1 MTDNSAAAV
10 LQAVLELG
18 PVPRS
23 VVARHVGVSPAT
35 VTWQSRSLLEAG
47 LLIELP
53 EAVSLSGIGRPY
65 SPLALNSAGNVVI
78 AVHIAAAQTTV
89 AVVDIAGKVLSGSQI
104 PHRSFDPD
112 DILTDAG
119 AAITRVRDAG
129 DGHRILAVGVAIGGR
144 VDRRAGIVL
153 EHSFLRWQDVPVR
166 ARLEA
171 ATGLPV
177 ELDSHARALMHAEQ
191 LFGRLRGTSSAVMLF
206 VGNVIDAAFAVHGRV
221 HYGPRSSAGSIS
233 RLVGGAESPR
243 DDYSDHA
250 LLRRAAAADIPV
262 RTIPELIAAAGTDPA
277 AHELFVERAAVL
289 GRIVAM
295 LVDILDPEA
304 VVIVDRSLPEV
315 PAVRETYVE
324 TVRGNSV
331 TSSDP
336 GELIAAS
343 TFMGQVLET
352 AGAAV
357 ALDGLFRAP
366 LDAMERWTDA
376 TPGPADL
383 PV

>member
-1 MTDNSAAAV
+1 MADNSAAAV
-10 LQAVLELG
+10 LRAVLELG

-47 LLIELP
+47 LLVELP

-65 SPLALNSAGNVVI
+65 SPLALNSAGTVVI

-89 AVVDIAGKVLSGSQI
+89 AVVDIAGKVLSGTRI
-104 PHRSFDPD
+104 PHRCTDPD
-112 DILTDAG
+112 EILADAG
-119 AAITRVRDAG
+119 AAVIAVRDG
-129 DGHRILAVGVAIGGR
+129 DHGHRILAVGVAIGGR
-144 VDRRAGIVL
+144 VDRRAGTVV
-153 EHSFLRWQDVPVR
+153 EHSFLRWRDVPVR
-166 ARLEA
+166 AGLAA

-233 RLVGGAESPR
+233 RLVGGAEPPR

-250 LLRRAAAADIPV
+250 LLRRAAAAGIPAH
-262 RTIPELIAAAGTDPA
+262 TIPELLAAAATDPA
-277 AHELFVERAAVL
+277 ARELFVQRAAVL

-304 VVIVDRSLPEV
+304 VVIVDRSLPDL
-315 PAVRETYVE
+315 PAVRASYVE
-324 TVRGNSV
+324 TVRAHSV
-331 TSSDP
+331 TGGDP
-336 GELIAAS
+336 DELIAAS
-343 TFMGQVLET
+343 SFTGQVLEN

-357 ALDGLFRAP
+357 ALDGLYRAP
-366 LDAMERWTDA
+366 LEAIGRWADS
-376 TPGPADL
+376 TPGL

>member
-10 LQAVLELG
+10 LRAVLELG

-23 VVARHVGVSPAT
+23 VVARHVGISPAT

-65 SPLALNSAGNVVI
+65 SPLALNSAGTVVI

-89 AVVDIAGKVLSGSQI
+89 AVVDIAGAVLSGDQI

-119 AAITRVRDAG
+119 EAIGRVRAAEVG
-129 DGHRILAVGVAIGGR
+129 RRVLAVGVAIGGR
-144 VDRRAGIVL
+144 VDRRAGTVL
-153 EHSFLRWQDVPVR
+153 EHSFLRWHDVPVR
-166 ARLEA
+166 DRLAA

-221 HYGPRSSAGSIS
+221 HYGPRSAAGSIS
-233 RLVGGAESPR
+233 RLVGGAEPPR

-250 LLRRAAAADIPV
+250 LLRRAAAAGIPAHTV
-262 RTIPELIAAAGTDPA
+262 PELLAAAATDPGA
-277 AHELFVERAAVL
+277 RELFVERAAVL

-315 PAVRETYVE
+315 PAVRESYVE
-324 TVRGNSV
+324 TVRGHAV
-331 TSSDP
+331 TGDDP
-336 GELIAAS
+336 GALIAAS
-343 TFMGQVLET
+343 TFLGQVLET

-357 ALDGLFRAP
+357 ALDALYRAP
-366 LDAMERWTDA
+366 LDAVARW
-376 TPGPADL
+376 ADSTAEL

>member
-10 LQAVLELG
+10 LRAVLELG

-47 LLIELP
+47 LLVELP

-89 AVVDIAGKVLSGSQI
+89 AVVDIAGKVLSGNQI
-104 PHRSFDPD
+104 PHRSFEPD
-112 DILTDAG
+112 DILADAG
-119 AAITRVRDAG
+119 DAIAAVRDAG
-129 DGHRILAVGVAIGGR
+129 DGHRVLAVGVAIGGR
-144 VDRRAGIVL
+144 VDRSAGVVR
-153 EHSFLRWQDVPVR
+153 EHSFLRWHDVPVR
-166 ARLEA
+166 ARLAA

-233 RLVGGAESPR
+233 RLAGGAEASR

-250 LLRRAAAADIPV
+250 LLRRAAAAAIPA
-262 RTIPELIAAAGTDPA
+262 RTIPELLAAAGTDPA
-277 AHELFVERAAVL
+277 AHELFVQRAAAL

-304 VVIVDRSLPEV
+304 VVIVDRSLPEL
-315 PAVRETYVE
+315 PAVRESYVE
-324 TVRGNSV
+324 TVRGHSV

-336 GELIAAS
+336 DELIAAS

-366 LDAMERWTDA
+366 LDAMERWT
-376 TPGPADL
+376 ADL